1 MKQFTLKISLCL
13 ILVSCKSNH
22 TIIYNR
28 QMKESFIYDFKI
40 TYFKK
45 LLLVGYNKTDAIKS
59 VVSEDQS
66 GFSENILSMDDYNL
80 LDSIV
85 KVDNDVMLKDSIV
98 GNRRAEGTQGKRVLG
113 YALNKYESKWL
124 DSLANVRSRIFM
136 KVFKTYD

>member
-1 MKQFTLKISLCL
+1 
-13 ILVSCKSNH
+13 
-22 TIIYNR
+22 
-28 QMKESFIYDFKI
+28 MKESFIYDFKI